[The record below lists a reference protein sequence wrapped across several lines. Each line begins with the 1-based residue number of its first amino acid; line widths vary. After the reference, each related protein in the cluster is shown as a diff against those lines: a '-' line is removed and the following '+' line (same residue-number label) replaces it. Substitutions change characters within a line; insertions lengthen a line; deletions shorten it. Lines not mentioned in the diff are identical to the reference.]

1 MSYSTE
7 EIYSTKEQSYSSHF
21 KMTSFQK
28 FIRGLLKIKMT
39 ELGLN
44 TVFANEARKTL
55 NLRGAEG
62 AMECSAM
69 VKIANS
75 RLREKRT
82 RISHSTASRNYN
94 TGTRRTPRRTPTR
107 SLPEWCHNSRTQGGI
122 RNQLR
127 RLRTEL
133 RNAYPCSRYA
143 KFSDELRKK
152 ILDNIDKTLS
162 MPAYQMAHL
171 GDQVLRSV
179 ETV

>member
-7 EIYSTKEQSYSSHF
+7 EMYSTKEQSYSSHF
-21 KMTSFQK
+21 QMPSYQN
-28 FIRGLLKIKMT
+28 FIRSLLRTKMT
-39 ELGLN
+39 ETGLD

-55 NLRGAEG
+55 NLRGAKG

-69 VKIANS
+69 VKIANT
-75 RLREKRT
+75 RLKEKRT
-82 RISHSTASRNYN
+82 RTSHSTESRNYN
-94 TGTRRTPRRTPTR
+94 TGTRQTPRRAPIR
-107 SLPEWCHNSRTQGGI
+107 SLPKWCHNSRTQCGI
-122 RNQLR
+122 RNKLR
-127 RLRTEL
+127 LLKTDL
-133 RNAYPCSRYA
+133 RNAHYRSQYI
-143 KFSDELRKK
+143 KFPDALRKK

>member
-7 EIYSTKEQSYSSHF
+7 ETYSTKEQSYSSHF
-21 KMTSFQK
+21 RMPSYQK

-44 TVFANEARKTL
+44 TAFANEARKTL

-62 AMECSAM
+62 AMECSTM
-69 VKIANS
+69 VKIANR
-75 RLREKRT
+75 RLKEKRSRT
-82 RISHSTASRNYN
+82 SHSTESRNYN
-94 TGTRRTPRRTPTR
+94 TGTRRTPRRAPTR
-107 SLPEWCHNSRTQGGI
+107 SLPKWCHARANQNGI
-122 RNQLR
+122 RNKLR

-133 RNAYPCSRYA
+133 RNANLSSRYA

-152 ILDNIDKTLS
+152 ILGNIEKTLS
-162 MPAYQMAHL
+162 MPAYRMAYL